1 MDDAYKK
8 ALKWGDCLVL
18 MQRET
23 VLAEAHGVW
32 SSSSREGE
40 GVYKSGAEARRERE
54 RQVRSFGGKF
64 EQALRKC

>member
-1 MDDAYKK
+1 MVDDAYKK

-18 MQRET
+18 MRRET

-40 GVYKSGAEARRERE
+40 SVYKSGAEARRERE
-54 RQVRSFGGKF
+54 R
-64 EQALRKC
+64 